1 MFKGSTV
8 MAKKPYSREQGEKLG
23 RDLVAK
29 LGQSP
34 SACWLFCE
42 PGDRMHDLVA
52 GVYGAVG
59 TPNLIGCTT
68 DGEISEAGFS
78 TESAVL
84 AGVATDKVSFQVAS
98 VTGLGDAS
106 ERAGRELATKLPGNT
121 RHVQL
126 LSDGLTGNGCA
137 VLRGMHSVLGSAVP
151 ITGGTAGDA
160 RAFTQTWQFAGNRVM
175 SDSAVAISFSGDFA
189 VGTGVRTGWQATGLP
204 KKVTRAAGNV
214 VYELD
219 GQPALQIYKKY
230 LGEDAK
236 RLPSVGVEYPL
247 GVVDDKGLL
256 DPEDPVLR
264 ATMAVNEADGS
275 ITFAGEIA
283 EGSTVVLTSGGSRE
297 RILAASHEAA
307 RLAKSGLGGTSPAF
321 GFIYTC
327 MARKILLGL
336 STGEETNRIRTVLG
350 AGVPVIGF
358 YTYGEYCPGKPNEPC
373 QLHNETA
380 TVTAVGSR

>member
-1 MFKGSTV
+1 MFKASTV
-8 MAKKPYSREQGEKLG
+8 MVKKPYSREQGEKMG
-23 RDLVAK
+23 KDLVQQ

-42 PGDRMHDLVA
+42 PGERMEEMVA
-52 GVYGAVG
+52 GVFSAAG
-59 TPNLIGCTT
+59 TANFIGCTT
-68 DGEISEAGFS
+68 DGEISDAGFS

-84 AGVATDKVSFQVAS
+84 AGVATDKISFQVVS
-98 VTGLGDAS
+98 VTGLGEAS
-106 ERAGRELATKLPGNT
+106 ERAGRDLATRLPKNAG
-121 RHVQL
+121 HVQL

-137 VLRGMHSVLGSAVP
+137 ILRGMHSVLGPNVP

-160 RAFTQTWQFAGNRVM
+160 RAFTRTWQFAGNSIL
-175 SDSAVAISFSGDFA
+175 SDAAVAISFSGDFK

-204 KKVTRAAGNV
+204 KKVTRAVGNV

-219 GQPALQIYKKY
+219 GKPALELYKKY
-230 LGEDAK
+230 LGPDAE
-236 RLPSVGVEYPL
+236 RLPAVGVEYPL
-247 GVVDDKGLL
+247 GVVDERGLL
-256 DPEDPVLR
+256 DVEDPVLR

-275 ITFAGEIA
+275 ITFAGEIS
-283 EGSTVVLTSGGSRE
+283 EGATVVLTSGGSRDK
-297 RILAASHEAA
+297 ILVASEEAA
-307 RLAKSGLGGTSPAF
+307 RLATSALAGASPLM

-336 STGEETNRIRTVLG
+336 STSEETNRIRSVLG
-350 AGVPVIGF
+350 PGVPVIGF

-380 TVTAVGSR
+380 TVTAIG